1 MYKFKISNRKDAL
14 GLVDALKE
22 NSQPLGHPY
31 FGYLIFLATE
41 LDQNAATT
49 LLQSYNG
56 LDSLTGSIVAGIVCI
71 DKVKVPCEGQLVGI
85 DTGYKNR
92 NEAVTVRKLAELADK
107 EECTHMD
114 LEESPFATKYLTH
127 STDRVARILGV
138 TNNLP
143 CIAIL
148 DCNSPDEAEIVALP
162 TAMEDLTS
170 FVREL
175 MAELAECDNYE
186 KSEAILEELLE
197 LHKANVV
204 LGNQLNALNEALE
217 YLADVSGNPRKKL
230 VSLLGSTNNDVG
242 KALTPQRI
250 KVLRSVGKAGEL
262 SKGLFCEISDCF
274 NLISDSISMH
284 SRFEDIKRAIAV
296 SVIEEI
302 APGRY
307 EKLQKEIYK
316 LEECRQELQKNLL
329 DQNIPSIR
337 EAARKISKRKKLQCF
352 KHNVVSQ
359 SSTVAKELAKPSLWL
374 KIAQYF
380 S

>member
-1 MYKFKISNRKDAL
+1 MYKFKISNRTDARS
-14 GLVDALKE
+14 LVDALKD
-22 NSQPLGHPY
+22 NSQPLGYPY

-41 LDQNAATT
+41 LDQHAANT

-56 LDSLTGSIVAGIVCI
+56 LDSLTGAVVAGIVCV

-85 DTGYKNR
+85 DQEYKNR
-92 NEAVTVRKLAELADK
+92 IETVTVRKLSELANK

-114 LEESPFATKYLTH
+114 LEESPFSTKYLTH

-162 TAMEDLTS
+162 TEIEDLTA

-175 MAELAECDNYE
+175 MSELAECDDYE
-186 KSEAILEELLE
+186 KTESILEDFVE
-197 LHKANVV
+197 LHQVDVA
-204 LGNQLNALNEALE
+204 LENQLNALNEAVE
-217 YLADVSGNPRKKL
+217 YLVDVSGNPRKKL
-230 VSLLGSTNNDVG
+230 VSLLDSTNNDVN
-242 KALTPQRI
+242 KILTPERI
-250 KVLRSVGKAGEL
+250 KLLRQVGKASDL
-262 SKGLFCEISDCF
+262 SEEVFCEIEDRF
-274 NLISDSISMH
+274 NLDSDSISTN
-284 SRFEDIKRAIAV
+284 SRIEDIKRAVAV
-296 SVIEEI
+296 SVVEEI
-302 APGRY
+302 APGRH
-307 EKLQKEIYK
+307 EKLNKDIYK
-316 LEECRQELQKNLL
+316 VDERRQELQKILL

-337 EAARKISKRKKLQCF
+337 EAARKISKKNNLQCF
-352 KHNVVSQ
+352 KHNVVTQ
-359 SSTVAKELAKPSLWL
+359 SSTIAKELAKPSLWL